1 MDVRP
6 GAARAVGRVVLLSA
20 SAMSCRLEYGALIPA
35 FAPDG
40 LECRGNHLFIV

>member
-20 SAMSCRLEYGALIPA
+20 SAMTRPAALSV
-35 FAPDG
+35 G
-40 LECRGNHLFIV
+40 L